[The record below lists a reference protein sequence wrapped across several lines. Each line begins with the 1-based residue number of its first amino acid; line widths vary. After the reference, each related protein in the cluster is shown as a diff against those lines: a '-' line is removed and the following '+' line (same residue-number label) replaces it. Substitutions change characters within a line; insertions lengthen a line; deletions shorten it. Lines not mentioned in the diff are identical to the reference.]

1 MINILLAIAP
11 IFLLIVLGHV
21 LRRGGIPSAEFWNQ
35 NDRLVYWVL
44 FPALL
49 FYKMA
54 TMELSGDLLRSFATV
69 IYAGLASA
77 ILFALLSGKL
87 LQLKRPLWTSVLQ
100 GSARHNTFIAL
111 AIAEEVFGTRG
122 LQLATLITALL
133 IPLTNISIVSL
144 MILMLRGVGGSSVLR
159 MILLD
164 LARNPLLIAV
174 GFGFVVNLSG
184 IQHIPILFDVCI
196 VLGGAALPIVLLC
209 VGANIR
215 VRAMSASAIPILL
228 SMTGKMLVFPFTIGL
243 IAHFTGLDPEATMI
257 AMIFGAVPTAAGAY
271 TLAREM
277 GGDAPAMAAIVTVQ
291 TALAFVTVP
300 LTLLVAGNILGVT
313 V

>member
-1 MINILLAIAP
+1 M
-11 IFLLIVLGHV
+11 LGHI
-21 LRRGGIPSAEFWNQ
+21 LRRGGIPSSEFWNQ

-54 TMELSGDLLRSFATV
+54 TIELSGDLLKSYAII
-69 IYAGLASA
+69 IYAGLAGA
-77 ILFALLSGKL
+77 ITFALVAGWLIKL
-87 LQLKRPLWTSVLQ
+87 KKPLWTSVVQ
-100 GSARHNTFIAL
+100 GCARHNTFIAL

-144 MILMLRGVGGSSVLR
+144 MILLLRGLGDGSVFR

-174 GFGFVVNLSG
+174 SLGFIVNLSG
-184 IQHIPILFDVCI
+184 IEHIPVLFDVCI

-215 VRAMSASAIPILL
+215 VRAMSASVIPIVL
-228 SMTGKMLVFPFTIGL
+228 SMMGKMVVFPVVIGL
-243 IAHFTGLDPEATMI
+243 VAHFVGLDHQATMI

-277 GGDAPAMAAIVTVQ
+277 GGDAPAMAAIVTMQ
-291 TALAFVTVP
+291 TVLAFITVP
-300 LTLLVAGNILGVT
+300 ITLIIAGHIFNVAV
-313 V
+313 

>member
-1 MINILLAIAP
+1 
-11 IFLLIVLGHV
+11 
-21 LRRGGIPSAEFWNQ
+21 
-35 NDRLVYWVL
+35 
-44 FPALL
+44 
-49 FYKMA
+49 MA
-54 TMELSGDLLRSFATV
+54 TMELSGDLLKSYATI
-69 IYAGLASA
+69 IYAGLISA
-77 ILFALLSGKL
+77 IVFALILGKL

-100 GSARHNTFIAL
+100 GCARHNTFIAL

-144 MILMLRGVGGSSVLR
+144 IILLLRGAGSGNVFHMILW
-159 MILLD
+159 D
-164 LARNPLLIAV
+164 LARNPILIAV
-174 GFGFVVNLSG
+174 GLGTVVNFSG
-184 IQHIPILFDVCI
+184 VAYIPILFDVCV

-215 VRAMSASAIPILL
+215 VRAMSASAVPIVL
-228 SMTGKMLVFPFTIGL
+228 SMTGKMLVFPAAIGL
-243 IAHFTGLDPEATMI
+243 MAYATGLDQEATMV

-291 TALAFVTVP
+291 TALAFITVP
-300 LTLLVAGNILGVT
+300 LTLLIASKLLEINL
-313 V
+313 